1 MEPGERGATRIA
13 DRVVA
18 KIASQAAREA
28 LRGGGAADSS
38 VDGGA
43 DMGADAG
50 ADPAANPGVNPGVNP
65 AVNPAVNSG
74 EIALA
79 DVVGA
84 ARPYAVA
91 AVRGGVARVRVAVEL
106 GYPSDIGA
114 HCGAVRRQVI
124 ERVSEMTGMEVPE
137 VAVTVERLHVPR
149 WERPERRARRG
160 RDRVR

>member
-1 MEPGERGATRIA
+1 MVEPGERGATRIA

-28 LRGGGAADSS
+28 LRGGGAADAGADTGA
-38 VDGGA
+38 DGGA
-43 DMGADAG
+43 DSGADAG
-50 ADPAANPGVNPGVNP
+50 EV
-65 AVNPAVNSG
+65 
-74 EIALA
+74 ALA
-79 DVVGA
+79 DVVG

-91 AVRGGVARVRVAVEL
+91 AVRGGVARVRVSVEL

-124 ERVSEMTGMEVPE
+124 ERVGEMTGMEVPE

>member
-28 LRGGGAADSS
+28 LRGGGAADA
-38 VDGGA
+38 GA
-43 DMGADAG
+43 AGGADAG
-50 ADPAANPGVNPGVNP
+50 ADAGVDPGVDPGEV
-65 AVNPAVNSG
+65 V
-74 EIALA
+74 LA

-91 AVRGGVARVRVAVEL
+91 AVRGGVARVRVSVEL

-124 ERVSEMTGMEVPE
+124 ERVGEMTGMEVPE
-137 VAVTVERLHVPR
+137 VAVTVERLHVPQ